1 MMDHREPRALKLED
15 GGFLV
20 IVLLVTMAFA
30 WLVLP
35 FFGAILWGL
44 VAAILFAPIDRML
57 VRRLQGHRSL
67 AASLTLI
74 LILILFVLPA
84 AMLAT
89 ALVEQASDIYQQL
102 QSGQIDIGAML
113 ARFRLDLPTWAGA
126 LIDSAVPRDLNSA
139 KDLIGKGISSGL
151 QGIASHALGV
161 GQGALRFLASL
172 GVMLYLTF
180 FLLRDGRELGL
191 HIARALPL
199 RPELRDEL
207 VRHFVVVVRATM
219 KGSVV
224 IAIIQG
230 ILGGTIF
237 HFLGIEGALLWGL
250 LMGVFSLVPAVGTG
264 IIWVPVAAYLFITGS
279 TFEAGVLAFCG
290 IFVIGLIDNL
300 LRPIL
305 VGHDT
310 RMPDFVVLISTL
322 AGIDLFGL
330 NGFIVG
336 PVIAALFIAVWKLVG
351 EQRVAE
357 AERLAGNDTHT

>member
-1 MMDHREPRALKLED
+1 LDHRERHTLKLED
-15 GGFLV
+15 GGFLI
-20 IVLLVTMAFA
+20 IVLLVTLAFA

-44 VAAILFAPIDRML
+44 VAAIVFAPVNRAL
-57 VRRLQGHRSL
+57 VVRLRGRASL

-84 AMLAT
+84 AALAT
-89 ALVEQASDIYQQL
+89 ALVGQASDIYQQL
-102 QSGQIDIGAML
+102 QSGKIDIGAML
-113 ARFRLDLPTWAGA
+113 ARLQMDLPAWAGGM
-126 LIDSAVPRDLNSA
+126 IDRAVPRDVNSA
-139 KDLIGKGISSGL
+139 KDLIGSGVASAL
-151 QGIASHALGV
+151 QQIASHALGV
-161 GQGALRFLASL
+161 GQEALRFLASL

-180 FLLRDGRELGL
+180 FLLRDGRELGR

-207 VRHFVVVVRATM
+207 VRHFVIVVRATM

-230 ILGGTIF
+230 VIGGLIF
-237 HFLGIEGALLWGL
+237 WSLDIEGALLWGL

-264 IIWVPVAAYLFITGS
+264 VVWVPVAAYLFITGS
-279 TFEAGVLAFCG
+279 IFEASVLSFCG
-290 IFVIGLIDNL
+290 IFIIGLVDNL

-336 PVIAALFIAVWKLVG
+336 PVIAALFIAVWKLV
-351 EQRVAE
+351 
-357 AERLAGNDTHT
+357 AERRAAEEETQFPG